1 MDVKLIQYTYNDN
14 GKKIIVD
21 ETKAPFDGEK
31 YLLINHNGDGCIGYW
46 VKLEYKPSNYFDDDY
61 DGFCWCND
69 DGECFELDDF
79 LYYAKI
85 PSIEEIRNEYKGHE
99 RVSIIYK

>member
-1 MDVKLIQYTYNDN
+1 MDVKLIQYAYNDN
-14 GKKIIVD
+14 GKNIIVD

-69 DGECFELDDF
+69 DGVMMMVNVLNWMISYIMLKF
-79 LYYAKI
+79 LVLK
-85 PSIEEIRNEYKGHE
+85 K
-99 RVSIIYK
+99 